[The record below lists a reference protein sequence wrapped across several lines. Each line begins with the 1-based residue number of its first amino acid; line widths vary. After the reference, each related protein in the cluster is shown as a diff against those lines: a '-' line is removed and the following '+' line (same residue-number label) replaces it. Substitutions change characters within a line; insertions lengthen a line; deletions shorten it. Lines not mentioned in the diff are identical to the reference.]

1 MGTLYVTGKPLRKS
15 SDVRSVENVYLVD
28 VMICIRQVLAARV
41 SARDRDARAVASDR
55 SDAPSRSRSRTRA
68 FAPSMARVNA
78 ASARISLRDFESDDF
93 DRARW
98 INERA
103 RGAPFDGRDPA
114 SGSSESSS
122 MNLERFLADLE
133 LQVQLLSEDLSA
145 SLDEQSRE
153 ATTRV
158 PRATREI
165 ELVESRVKALHD
177 EVKGVLVRLEEVEE
191 ESRTSVEALRQL
203 DAARQRM
210 ESAKDTLQEASGLAD
225 LMSNIDGIFAS
236 GNIRNMSE
244 ALARMKRALAVVGDV
259 PEFADGQDKVNAF
272 EHKLETIVRPALV
285 TALESNNST
294 AAREHRDV
302 LLAIGRGSAL
312 ESAYT
317 DTRVMSRV
325 KKQWKTRDREAST
338 ASEGKSDADVR
349 MLDEFLKFCSATLR
363 EEISWCSSTFPD
375 NVASLIPVAWC
386 SIHAALEGSITEK
399 LSVMTIEQLV
409 PIRQAFE
416 SYTEDVKIQLMKLVS
431 GTATKAAPDII
442 ATINDALMAT
452 VEPMIAIEQRYG
464 ELALAKMRRELESM
478 VSFPEARSV
487 VTSDDLTSIAHD
499 ILSTLPKAMSVFDAA
514 VDRCIDVT
522 AGVEM
527 QTCMHAVEGGMEHYA
542 DLISLVVRDLRHAA
556 GLIDSSASNTK
567 PNVTSAG
574 EEFIRGSLSLLDMIN
589 ALPAALLDFEA
600 NLRAKMLS
608 LRSTLRPALDV
619 AELSGAPTG
628 RALVALSVTAHASR
642 SRKLATFLD
651 KIADAAEKHALDGSM
666 VPVGVEHMNALTR
679 TLEKFVNDT
688 LLGRVALELKGIGS
702 SEVWSAKPAESAYK
716 LPTFSAYPQ
725 ERVTNAGEYLL
736 SLPQH
741 LDGANDE
748 EASRVTAPN
757 TDSSSS
763 SSEDWIAKIAESSAE
778 LLLKEVGSI
787 QKLTEQGAAQL
798 AVDLEYFSN
807 IVAALSLEPPGAL
820 SAWCKCVS
828 APRDEY
834 EAFARSAASA
844 GMDIRI
850 ARDVAAKRGITIS
863 I

>member
-1 MGTLYVTGKPLRKS
+1 M
-15 SDVRSVENVYLVD
+15 N
-28 VMICIRQVLAARV
+28 
-41 SARDRDARAVASDR
+41 ARA
-55 SDAPSRSRSRTRA
+55 SR
-68 FAPSMARVNA
+68 MARVNS
-78 ASARISLRDFESDDF
+78 ASARISLRDFEVDDF

-103 RGAPFDGRDPA
+103 RGAPMGDRDTA
-114 SGSSESSS
+114 SGTSESSS
-122 MNLERFLADLE
+122 TNMERFLADLE

-145 SLDEQSRE
+145 SLDERSRE

-165 ELVESRVKALHD
+165 ELVESRVKALHED
-177 EVKGVLVRLEEVEE
+177 VKGVLVRLEEVEE

-203 DAARQRM
+203 DSAKQRM
-210 ESAKDTLQEASGLAD
+210 ESAKDTLQEANGLAD

-244 ALARMKRALAVVGDV
+244 ALARMKRALTVVGDV
-259 PEFADGQDKVNAF
+259 PEFADGQDKVSVF
-272 EHKLETIVRPALV
+272 EHKLETIVRPALI

-302 LLAIGRGSAL
+302 LLAIGRGSTL

-317 DTRVMSRV
+317 DTRVMNRV
-325 KKQWKTRDREAST
+325 KKQWKTRDREAMAET
-338 ASEGKSDADVR
+338 EGKSDAAVG
-349 MLDEFLKFCSATLR
+349 MMEEFLKFCSATLR

-375 NVASLIPVAWC
+375 NVASLIPIAWC
-386 SIHAALEGSITEK
+386 SVHAALEGSITEK

-409 PIRQAFE
+409 PVRQAFE
-416 SYTEDVKIQLMKLVS
+416 SYAEDVKMQLMKLTS
-431 GTATKAAPDII
+431 GVATKAAADIN
-442 ATINDALMAT
+442 AAINDALMAT

-464 ELALAKMRRELESM
+464 EIALAKMRQELESM
-478 VSFPEARSV
+478 VSFSEARSV
-487 VTSDDLTSIAHD
+487 VTSDDLTSIAHNM
-499 ILSTLPKAMSVFDAA
+499 LSTLPKAMHVFSAA

-522 AGVEM
+522 SGIEM
-527 QTCMHAVEGGMEHYA
+527 QTCMHAVESGMEHYV
-542 DLISLVVRDLRHAA
+542 DLISLVLRDLRHVA
-556 GLIDSSASNTK
+556 GLMDSSTSNMK
-567 PNVTSAG
+567 PNNTSAS
-574 EEFIRGSLSLLDMIN
+574 EEFIRGSLSFLDMIN
-589 ALPAALLDFEA
+589 ALPSALFDFEA

-608 LRSTLRPALDV
+608 LRSTLRLDLDIT
-619 AELSGAPTG
+619 ELSGAPAG
-628 RALVALSVTAHASR
+628 RTLVALSVTAHASR

-651 KIADAAEKHALDGSM
+651 KVADAAEKHALDSLM

-679 TLEKFVNDT
+679 TLEKFVHDT
-688 LLGRVALELKGIGS
+688 LLGRVSLELKGIGS

-725 ERVTNAGEYLL
+725 ERMTNAGEYLL

-748 EASRVTAPN
+748 EVSRA
-757 TDSSSS
+757 TDLNDYSSSS
-763 SSEDWIAKIAESSAE
+763 SSEDWIAKIAESSAA

-787 QKLTEQGAAQL
+787 QKLTERGAAQL
-798 AVDLEYFSN
+798 AGDLEYFSN
-807 IVAALSLEPPGAL
+807 IVAALSLDPPGAL
-820 SAWCKCVS
+820 STWCECVS

-834 EAFARSAASA
+834 EAFARSAVSA
-844 GMDIRI
+844 GKDIQI